1 MDDQVQK
8 NLGLAIE
15 IQGIAIILGVM
26 LTLIFIGNVIKN
38 NIAENINSNNAQIS
52 TSILNELHY
61 SQQEMPT
68 AAAYNL
74 IQSHS
79 SSINS
84 SICEVCNKTITPIE
98 RINNEIIHHQVGS
111 CLKNH
116 MTGKVILYADIVS
129 EGIYD
134 IYIYPN

>member
-84 SICEVCNKTITPIE
+84 SICE
-98 RINNEIIHHQVGS
+98 
-111 CLKNH
+111 
-116 MTGKVILYADIVS
+116 
-129 EGIYD
+129 
-134 IYIYPN
+134 